1 MLLWILILALLVRGL
16 TAYFIQQHL
25 YDPGWFQFGTYAHFD
40 RQAQDILERKASL
53 FFVNDPTRT
62 ETAIYPPGYP
72 LWIAFIYKVTG
83 QRGPASALTVQWVL
97 DAWSTLLIVVIA
109 ATVFGWRTGVIAGIL
124 AALSPLLAL
133 YGATPLADAPT
144 SWLVCGG
151 VLLLVFAANKGSPA
165 LALGAGLLAGA
176 SCWLRGN
183 ALLLP
188 VFWASALFLLS
199 ISWKL
204 KFTLAGAVLLGALA
218 MILPL
223 LVRNAIAFHAIT
235 PTGLGAGTNLWEGI
249 GETDRAAEFGAVFG
263 DRALLEQERDAN
275 GVAPNQP
282 YGLYFPNGVQRDRER
297 AQKAMKVIVGHPVWY
312 SGVMLRRM
320 AGTLKFAGKPG
331 GFYGSA
337 GINVTRKK
345 VLPENLQHGPIAW
358 FVTAVGMLQSV
369 MRYFA
374 LPLMVLGLWFALS
387 RDWRISLLLLSTVA
401 YYLVVGSIM
410 HTEIR
415 YGLPMQA
422 LLFVFAGFAIDEIW
436 RFVWKKP
443 DRSISRPTKV

>member
-16 TAYFIQQHL
+16 TAYFIQQRLH
-25 YDPGWFQFGTYAHFD
+25 DPGWFQFGTYAQFD
-40 RQAQDILERKASL
+40 RQAQDILERKASW
-53 FFVNDPTRT
+53 FFVHDPTRT
-62 ETAIYPPGYP
+62 ETAIYPPGYS

-83 QRGPASALTVQWVL
+83 QRGPANALTVQWVL

-109 ATVFGWRTGVIAGIL
+109 ATVFGWRTGVIAGML

-151 VLLLVFAANKGSPA
+151 VLLLVFAANKRSPA

-188 VFWASALFLLS
+188 VFWAIGLLLLS

-204 KFTLAGAVLLGALA
+204 KFTLAGAVLLGALVMVA
-218 MILPL
+218 PL
-223 LVRNAIAFHAIT
+223 LVRNAITFHAIT

-263 DRALLEQERDAN
+263 DQALLEQERAEN
-275 GVAPNQP
+275 GIAPDQP
-282 YGLYFPNGVQRDRER
+282 YSLYFPNGVQRDRKR
-297 AQKAMKVIVGHPVWY
+297 AQKAMKVIVEHPVWY

-320 AGTLKFAGKPG
+320 AGVLKFAGKPG
-331 GFYGSA
+331 RFYGSA
-337 GINVTRKK
+337 GINMTRQK

-358 FVTAVGMLQSV
+358 FTTALGMLQSV
-369 MRYFA
+369 LRYLA
-374 LPLMVLGLWFALS
+374 LPLMVLGIWSALR

-401 YYLVVGSIM
+401 YYLVVGSTM

-422 LLFVFAGFAIDEIW
+422 LLFVFAGLAVNEIW
-436 RFVWKKP
+436 RFVSKKP
-443 DRSISRPTKV
+443 GRSISPPTKV